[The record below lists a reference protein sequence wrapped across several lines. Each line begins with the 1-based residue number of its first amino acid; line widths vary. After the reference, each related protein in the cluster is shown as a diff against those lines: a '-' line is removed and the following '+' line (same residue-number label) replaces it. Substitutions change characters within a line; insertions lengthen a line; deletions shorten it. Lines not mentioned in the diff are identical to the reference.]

1 MSFSTFSTV
10 NSMIKIQNQ
19 KTKTV
24 SSVNILTT
32 TSTQIFAISNNGQ
45 SIIHIA
51 ADANK
56 TVKIS
61 TDYGVTFTTRTSLPS
76 TAGIMSYLKIS
87 NNGQYILTAN
97 FGGGSA
103 GYEGAYISRDTGT
116 SWSKAPNIPTGTSDN
131 VTMLGM
137 SSNGN
142 YMHVLIQQSTNGGV
156 WSSSNYG
163 TSFTRSSSSSSNQ
176 MDGTVSADGKYIST
190 VVYNATTLNVNN
202 NYGDPNAWFTTNTGS
217 TIGHIGSYTSGDGM
231 VIYNSGNGDYRLWV
245 TSGVTNTT
253 TKIITGVWTQSGA
266 NMQSLL
272 SLVALQNR
280 ICINNDGSAMYVLR
294 SNNEIWVSTD
304 KLLTQ
309 SKFTKLTSSTPSI
322 STTSRIIA
330 STNCKYILTSTNTSL
345 YLTTQSDVVEII

>member
-1 MSFSTFSTV
+1 MAFSTFSTISSNV
-10 NSMIKIQNQ
+10 KKSSKAVKQN
-19 KTKTV
+19 TK
-24 SSVNILTT
+24 SILTT

-51 ADANK
+51 GDANK
-56 TVKIS
+56 TVKVSI
-61 TDYGVTFTTRTSLPS
+61 DYGDTFTTKTSLPS
-76 TAGIMSYLKIS
+76 TAGTMSYLKIS

-97 FGGGSA
+97 YGNGVSGS
-103 GYEGAYISRDTGT
+103 EGAWISKDTGG
-116 SWSKAPNIPTGTSDN
+116 SWSKAPNIPTATNDN
-131 VTMLGM
+131 VTMVGI
-137 SSNGN
+137 SSNGR
-142 YMHVLIQQSTNGGV
+142 YMYVLIQQGNNGGV
-156 WSSSNYG
+156 WSSNNYG
-163 TSFTRSSSSSSNQ
+163 DSFTRSSTMNSNQ

-190 VVYNATTLNVNN
+190 VIYGASTLSVNN
-202 NYGDPNAWFTTNTGS
+202 NYGDPNAWFTTNTGFS
-217 TIGHIGSYTSGDGM
+217 ISHIGSYTSGDGM

-304 KLLTQ
+304 KLSTQ